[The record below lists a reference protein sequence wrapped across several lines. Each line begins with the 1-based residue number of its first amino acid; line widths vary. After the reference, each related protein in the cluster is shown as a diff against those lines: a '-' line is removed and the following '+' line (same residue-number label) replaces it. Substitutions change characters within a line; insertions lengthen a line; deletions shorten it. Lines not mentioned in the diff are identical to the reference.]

1 MVKKALEDIV
11 GVDHIFDDPETLE
24 GYSKDRSLFKSR
36 RPSYV
41 VRPKNTEE
49 IQAVVKLANETLMP
63 IIPVSSGAHFYGAT
77 IPQQGGIVLDLKRM
91 NRILNVD
98 RRNKAVRIEP
108 GVTWGQIK
116 KELKS
121 HELMPLAPLV
131 PHSLKSALTSA
142 VEREPM
148 LIPKTEYGEP
158 VLTMEVVLPNG
169 EIFRTGSAS
178 VGPPD
183 EIQTDLV
190 GPSGPGL
197 DWFRLFQGTQGT
209 FCIVTWVNMKAPP
222 LPKKEKVFF
231 IPFQK
236 IEGITKPLY
245 AILRQMLG
253 AECFLLNRFN
263 LACILTKK
271 GLGDF
276 KTLNKSLP
284 PFSLVLC
291 LSGGKVLPKEKIDY
305 QEADLREIVRR
316 YKLKLKPDLPGAG
329 GKKGIALLN
338 LLRNSWEK
346 ELYWKERFKERC
358 CDIFFYAT
366 LNRVPYFAKL
376 VNRVASQKGYDTKE
390 IGFYLQPLEGGRA
403 CYLEFNFPW
412 NREDKEKIY
421 DLYLNLSTCL
431 VNEGAFFGRPYGQWS
446 ELVYNRNTAL
456 TATLKSL
463 KTILDPNQIMNPGKL
478 CF

>member
-1 MVKKALEDIV
+1 
-11 GVDHIFDDPETLE
+11 
-24 GYSKDRSLFKSR
+24 
-36 RPSYV
+36 
-41 VRPKNTEE
+41 
-49 IQAVVKLANETLMP
+49 
-63 IIPVSSGAHFYGAT
+63 
-77 IPQQGGIVLDLKRM
+77 
-91 NRILNVD
+91 
-98 RRNKAVRIEP
+98 
-108 GVTWGQIK
+108 
-116 KELKS
+116 
-121 HELMPLAPLV
+121 
-131 PHSLKSALTSA
+131 
-142 VEREPM
+142 
-148 LIPKTEYGEP
+148 EYGEP

-209 FCIVTWVNMKAPP
+209 FCVVTWVNMKAPP

-245 AILRQMLG
+245 AILRRMLG

-263 LACILTKK
+263 LACILAKK
-271 GLGDF
+271 GFGDF
-276 KTLNKSLP
+276 KTLNKGLA
-284 PFSLVLC
+284 PFNLVLC

-346 ELYWKERFKERC
+346 EPYWK
-358 CDIFFYAT
+358 
-366 LNRVPYFAKL
+366 
-376 VNRVASQKGYDTKE
+376 
-390 IGFYLQPLEGGRA
+390 
-403 CYLEFNFPW
+403 
-412 NREDKEKIY
+412 
-421 DLYLNLSTCL
+421 
-431 VNEGAFFGRPYGQWS
+431 
-446 ELVYNRNTAL
+446 
-456 TATLKSL
+456 
-463 KTILDPNQIMNPGKL
+463 
-478 CF
+478 